1 MGIIAP
7 ALLHSVVRVNDEM
20 LKWGESIVVID
31 PYYTATVKNSS
42 AYFMYFEAR
51 MNLRLGTDP
60 YISCSRKYYCL
71 QGATITCPCS
81 Y

>member
-7 ALLHSVVRVNDEM
+7 TLPHNVVRINDEM

-31 PYYTATVKNSS
+31 PYYTETVKNSS

-60 YISCSRKYYCL
+60 CISCSRKYSCL
-71 QGATITCPCS
+71 QGATITFTRS